1 MTFQQKRQDNDI
13 QIEDGDNLN
22 LRPEQRSFKY
32 LIMYQYM
39 KCCIEGSK
47 EMTKG
52 GLVKRT
58 INGEEVI
65 VDVVANRIEV
75 FINSVDM
82 LKTFLLPSLKLAKD
96 RRKFEPQLLKV
107 RAELDSAK
115 IERDKRNNKIAHYWR
130 QLSNK
135 KNPETELTQQE
146 QYLGEVKKYKARV
159 EEAYTEK
166 KLQIYKKRLLPILC
180 NIMAAKNYFDEYNT
194 Y

>member
-13 QIEDGDNLN
+13 QIDDGDNLN
-22 LRPEQRSFKY
+22 LRPEQRSFKF

-82 LKTFLLPSLKLAKD
+82 LKTYLLPNLKVKD
-96 RRKFEPQLLKV
+96 RRKFEPKLIKV
-107 RAELDSAK
+107 REELNLAREEKQKKMARLED
-115 IERDKRNNKIAHYWR
+115 YWR
-130 QLSNK
+130 KLSNK
-135 KNPETELTQQE
+135 KNPENDMSQQE
-146 QYLGEVKKYKARV
+146 QALPEIKKLGAKI
-159 EEAYTEK
+159 EEAFTER

-180 NIMAAKNYFDEYNT
+180 EIMASKNYFDEYNT